1 MRTVEDI
8 YISKLSR
15 FASVLETSAAKGGSA
30 AFSDILKSVEER
42 MTLVSSETASQ
53 TQTENYDASLYT
65 GYSGYTGQISSA
77 ASRSDIEDA
86 VQRAA
91 QSTGL
96 EPALIRAVIQAESSF
111 RTNAVSSAG
120 AEGLMQLMPK
130 TAKSLGVTDSFD
142 VNQNV
147 MGGSTYLKKQ
157 LERFGDLRLALAAYN
172 TGPGRIS
179 SLGITNAN
187 DASQYE
193 TISPRVRGYVD
204 KVLSYYAQ
212 FAG

>member
-15 FASVLETSAAKGGSA
+15 FASVLETSAAKGGGA

-42 MTLVSSETASQ
+42 MAPASAKRVPQ
-53 TQTENYDASLYT
+53 TQTQSHDASLYT
-65 GYSGYTGQISSA
+65 GYSGNAREISSA
-77 ASRSDIEDA
+77 ASRSDIDGA

-111 RTNAVSSAG
+111 RVGAVSSAG

-157 LERFGDLRLALAAYN
+157 LDRFGDLRLALAAYN

-187 DASQYE
+187 EPSQYE
-193 TISPRVRGYVD
+193 TISPRVRRYVD
-204 KVLSYYAQ
+204 RVLSYYAQ

>member
-15 FASVLETSAAKGGSA
+15 FASVLETSAAKVGGA

-42 MTLVSSETASQ
+42 MALVSSETVSQ
-53 TQTENYDASLYT
+53 TQSYDASLHT
-65 GYSGYTGQISSA
+65 GYSGYTAEISSA
-77 ASRSDIEDA
+77 ASSRSDIDAA

-91 QSTGL
+91 LATGL

-111 RTNAVSSAG
+111 RVDAVSSAG
-120 AEGLMQLMPK
+120 AEGIMQLMPK

-147 MGGSTYLKKQ
+147 MGGSTYLKK
-157 LERFGDLRLALAAYN
+157 LLDRFGDLRLALAAYN
-172 TGPGRIS
+172 TGPGRVS
-179 SLGITNAN
+179 SLGIT
-187 DASQYE
+187 DAGDAAQYE
-193 TISPRVRGYVD
+193 TISPRVRRYVD
-204 KVLSYYAQ
+204 RVLSYYAQ